1 MAFDVGPAHPY
12 IVRSSLVKVPKASE
26 FSSSPAF
33 SFPAVP
39 FHVRSRRAFS
49 SPSTFEQV
57 AVAVF
62 ARAKAGIFAPVLRR
76 MKLLDRR
83 KRDFSKAVLKA
94 YSNYFSCS
102 QSCLWEC
109 PYDRM

>member
-1 MAFDVGPAHPY
+1 MPFDVGPAHPY

-26 FSSSPAF
+26 FSSSPAL

-83 KRDFSKAVLKA
+83 KRDLSKAVLKA